1 MKICLTYQACAVV
14 HPVYGMLTWE
24 ATTVTFDAV
33 TFPELLTNNLIEEMF
48 ILASYQ
54 TLDNVHGVN
63 KCVTYA
69 ATDIVAL
76 LLQITILQYL

>member
-1 MKICLTYQACAVV
+1 MQICLTYQACAV
-14 HPVYGMLTWE
+14 VYGMLTWE

-48 ILASYQ
+48 ILASYH

-63 KCVTYA
+63 KCVMWPHA
-69 ATDIVAL
+69 ALATIIIIGIHKL
-76 LLQITILQYL
+76 LMM